1 MRPGLTAG
9 ALGPSIVSL
18 NANKSPP
25 APPPAAHVTR
35 AVTSPDRASLS
46 VSVVTNTVLGAY
58 RTSGLPLVLFIRRVA
73 GGKQQTKG
81 HRYAPDGCARP
92 RPYAYLYVSGLHH
105 VDPVAGVCGL
115 IGLVLE

>member
-35 AVTSPDRASLS
+35 AVTSPGRASPS

-58 RTSGLPLVLFIRRVA
+58 RTSGLPLSSSSA
-73 GGKQQTKG
+73 GLLAESSKPRATGTPLMA
-81 HRYAPDGCARP
+81 APALDHTHTYTCRACIMLILWR
-92 RPYAYLYVSGLHH
+92 AF
-105 VDPVAGVCGL
+105 AGS
-115 IGLVLE
+115 